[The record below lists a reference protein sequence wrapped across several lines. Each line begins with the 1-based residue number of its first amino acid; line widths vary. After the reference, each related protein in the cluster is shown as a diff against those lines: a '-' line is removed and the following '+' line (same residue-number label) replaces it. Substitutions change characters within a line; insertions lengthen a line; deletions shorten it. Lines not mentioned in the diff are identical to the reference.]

1 MHSMISFVAVQHE
14 RKPLLEKK
22 EVTSS
27 TNSGLH
33 NVNDTFTSNANSNSA
48 TVGNKSFGTNNMNS
62 LSSILPAHIFA
73 NFTSNVAQQGT
84 VFAHFVHIS
93 HQNETF

>member
-1 MHSMISFVAVQHE
+1 MQFVSFKAVQHE

-33 NVNDTFTSNANSNSA
+33 NVNDTFASNANSNSA

-73 NFTSNVAQQGT
+73 GFTSNVAQQGNS
-84 VFAHFVHIS
+84 FELSILFSSMLH
-93 HQNETF
+93 